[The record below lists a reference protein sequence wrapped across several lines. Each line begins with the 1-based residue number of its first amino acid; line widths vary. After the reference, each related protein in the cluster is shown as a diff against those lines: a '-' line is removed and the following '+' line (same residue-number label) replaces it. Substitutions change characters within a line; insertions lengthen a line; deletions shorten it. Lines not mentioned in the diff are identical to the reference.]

1 MVIHAYT
8 RHPTKG
14 ILSWIIES
22 VIYLYEYTSQFLFS
36 VSLSGILHK
45 DKKLRNKLEKV
56 GFWFGE
62 LKGKMKAC
70 IIEFYFIFSNVKF

>member
-1 MVIHAYT
+1 MD
-8 RHPTKG
+8 
-14 ILSWIIES
+14 S
-22 VIYLYEYTSQFLFS
+22 VIYLYQYFSIFIFS

-62 LKGKMKAC
+62 LEGKMKAC
-70 IIEFYFIFSNVKF
+70 IMEFYFFKF

>member
-1 MVIHAYT
+1 MDN
-8 RHPTKG
+8 
-14 ILSWIIES
+14 
-22 VIYLYEYTSQFLFS
+22 VIYLHQYFSIFIFS

-62 LKGKMKAC
+62 LKRKMKAC
-70 IIEFYFIFSNVKF
+70 IMEFYFFKF

>member
-1 MVIHAYT
+1 MD
-8 RHPTKG
+8 
-14 ILSWIIES
+14 S
-22 VIYLYEYTSQFLFS
+22 VIYLYQYFSIFIFS

-70 IIEFYFIFSNVKF
+70 IMDFYFFKF

>member
-1 MVIHAYT
+1 MDN
-8 RHPTKG
+8 
-14 ILSWIIES
+14 
-22 VIYLYEYTSQFLFS
+22 VIYLYQYFSIFIFS

-62 LKGKMKAC
+62 LKGKMKKAC
-70 IIEFYFIFSNVKF
+70 IMEFYFFKF